1 MKASFIAP
9 LLVAATVI
17 VTPPAGA
24 RDANPAAL
32 SVVIDTHKNA
42 SGVPTINRDG
52 KFRVVF
58 TNRSEKPIRLWDE
71 DCQPGYETLSFRV
84 EGGNDPPSRMY
95 KRPPRAS
102 DWKNNPP
109 KTITIQPGATFARF
123 VTPSAMWADRVWI
136 GTPEPNTGQKPTLT
150 AVFEIKA
157 TPAAREQE
165 VWTGLVTSEP
175 IRVLFVD
182 EKLRTPHDYLWA
194 DCPKQALKLIQADP
208 IWVRKRDDMQHT
220 PLHLAARF
228 GHAEVAK
235 WLLTHGA
242 DVEARAYNEFTPL
255 LYTTHPEI
263 VRLLLEYKADVNAK
277 DVFGS
282 TPLEDAASRYA
293 HCARYPDSADAS
305 EKARSVTEILLR
317 AGAEYD
323 IRSACYLGDIDR
335 VRALVKDKARAR
347 DKEAM
352 RWAATCGRLDIVKL
366 LLAHGADPEDADY
379 GGLTVSYFS
388 IEHADVLKAL
398 FDTGADPRVR
408 VEYHGNGAGPQG
420 STLLHQA
427 VGHGSLDSAKL
438 LLSRGLDVNLT
449 DASGVTPL
457 EVACRSGHMAM
468 VEWLL
473 RERADAQVHSK
484 RGSTPMSAAV
494 YEVRPGH
501 EEDNARYRAVIR
513 TLERAGVEVDVF
525 AAIACNDVQRIR
537 AILRKN
543 PKAGESKSAAGR
555 PALHQAVTLDCREIV
570 KLLLREGTNP
580 DTRSSEDGTGHQG
593 ETPLLTAAFWGRFEI
608 AELLIDRGANVNA
621 KAKEGVVPLHE
632 AARMGHVK
640 LARLLLA
647 HGADVNAKDDKG
659 TTPLDWAGLHE
670 GRPEVTKLL
679 LEHGGVRSQTNSSP
693 GIQ

>member
-1 MKASFIAP
+1 MKVLSIAR
-9 LLVAATVI
+9 LLIAATVV
-17 VTPPAGA
+17 VTPTASA
-24 RDANPAAL
+24 RDDNPAAL

-58 TNRSEKPIRLWDE
+58 TNRSRNPIRLWDE
-71 DCQPGYETLSFRV
+71 DCQPGYAMLSFRV
-84 EGGNDPPSRMY
+84 EGGDDPPSRMY
-95 KRPPRAS
+95 KRAARAS
-102 DWKNNPP
+102 DWKNKPP
-109 KTITIQPGATFARF
+109 KTITIRPGETFAR
-123 VTPSAMWADRVWI
+123 VIVPSAIWSERAWI
-136 GTPEPNTGQKPTLT
+136 GTPEPNTGQKITLT
-150 AVFEIKA
+150 AVLEIKA
-157 TPAAREQE
+157 TPAAREQG
-165 VWTGLVTSEP
+165 VWTGRVTSEP
-175 IRVLFVD
+175 IGVLFVD
-182 EKLRTPHDYLWA
+182 EKLRTPHEYLRA

-208 IWVRKRDDMQHT
+208 IWVGKRDDMDHT

-228 GHAEVAK
+228 GNVEVAK

-277 DVFGS
+277 DVFRR
-282 TPLEDAASRYA
+282 TALEDAASRYA
-293 HCARYPDSADAS
+293 HLARYPEMAEES
-305 EKARSVTEILLR
+305 EKARTVTKILLA

-323 IRSACYLGDIDR
+323 IRSACYLGDIER
-335 VRALVKDKARAR
+335 VRTLLKDKASAR

-352 RWAATCGRLDIVKL
+352 RWSATYGRLDIVKL
-366 LLAHGADPEDADY
+366 LLAHGADPEDANY
-379 GGLTVSYFS
+379 GGLTISYFA
-388 IEHADVLKAL
+388 IEHADVLKVL
-398 FDTGADPRVR
+398 FDAGADPRVR
-408 VEYHGNGAGPQG
+408 VAYHGNGAGPQG

-427 VGHGSLDSAKL
+427 VGRGSLDSAKL

-457 EVACRSGHMAM
+457 EVACRRGNVAI

-473 RERADAQVHSK
+473 RERADTKVHSQ

-494 YEVRPGH
+494 YEVRPGN
-501 EEDNARYRAVIR
+501 EEDNARYCAVIR

-525 AAIACNDVQRIR
+525 AAIACNDVQGVR

-543 PKAGESKSAAGR
+543 PKAGESKSADGR

-570 KLLLREGTNP
+570 KLFLHEGTKS
-580 DTRSSEDGTGHQG
+580 DIFSSVDGSGHRD
-593 ETPLLTAAFWGRFEI
+593 ETALLTAAFWGRYEI
-608 AELLIDRGANVNA
+608 AEMLIEHGANVNA
-621 KAKEGVVPLHE
+621 KAKEGVAPLHE

-659 TTPLDWAGLHE
+659 KTPLDWAGLHE
-670 GRPEVTKLL
+670 GSPEINKLL
-679 LEHGGVRSQTNSSP
+679 LEHGGVRSRTDSSP
-693 GIQ
+693 AIQ